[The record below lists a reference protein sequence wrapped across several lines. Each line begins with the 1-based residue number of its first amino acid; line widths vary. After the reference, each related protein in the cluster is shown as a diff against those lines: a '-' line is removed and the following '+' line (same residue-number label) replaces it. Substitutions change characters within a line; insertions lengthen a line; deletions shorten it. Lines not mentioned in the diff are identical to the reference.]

1 MKCPHCKYVSF
12 DFLDVCKKCGKDL
25 IEIKAK
31 HNIVTF
37 CPAFIPTG
45 DAAFNIALPPAAEAA
60 PQEQTSREALEIEE
74 EAAAIPSE
82 AESTIQLTF
91 EPTDLTMKTGD
102 TAEVEKKAVEPEIPT
117 EEGELTL
124 AMEEEKGL
132 LLGDETIKGPTGA
145 EEDMGKTLSAE
156 ESLGETEVGISYE
169 EALGAET
176 ISPEEQL
183 EPDLTMKVMEKG
195 EEESPVRPLVGGE
208 PELELDMEAL
218 EIPSKPTEEPTPPGG
233 VTLVADMEPAEDQEP
248 AMKDENELSEPT
260 VKLTSS
266 PLPRKVAETEL
277 DKEEDGII
285 ELDISEEDFRR
296 LDENK

>member
-12 DFLDVCKKCGKDL
+12 DFLDACKKCGKDL

-37 CPAFIPTG
+37 RPAFIPTG
-45 DAAFNIALPPAAEAA
+45 DAAFNIVLPPSAEAA
-60 PQEQTSREALEIEE
+60 AQEQPSVEIEE
-74 EAAAIPSE
+74 EAAALPSE
-82 AESTIQLTF
+82 AESTMQLTF

-102 TAEVEKKAVEPEIPT
+102 TAEVEAVEAEIPL
-117 EEGELTL
+117 EEGALTL

-132 LLGDETIKGPTGA
+132 LLGDETIKGITSA
-145 EEDMGKTLSAE
+145 EEDLGKTLSAE
-156 ESLGETEVGISYE
+156 ESLGKTDED
-169 EALGAET
+169 ALGAET
-176 ISPEEQL
+176 ISPAEQL
-183 EPDLTMKVMEKG
+183 EPELTMKVMEKG
-195 EEESPVRPLVGGE
+195 EEESAVRPSMGGE

-218 EIPSKPTEEPTPPGG
+218 EVRSKPTEEPTPPGG
-233 VTLVADMEPAEDQEP
+233 VTLVADMEPVDDQEP
-248 AMKDENELSEPT
+248 AMKDENDISEPT

-266 PLPRKVAETEL
+266 PLPRKDDEEEETEL
-277 DKEEDGII
+277 NKEEDGVI